1 MDLNLMK
8 RVLSLLLALVLLI
21 GNVPAVAFAT
31 EEIEEETV
39 AETLAETVGPTK
51 AVTEP
56 VMETS
61 ASTEAATEEPVK
73 ETVAPTM
80 AATKPATEP
89 VQETVAPTEA
99 ATEPVV
105 EETTAPTLPAVPE
118 ETVAPA
124 EPAEGEAITDPVKTE
139 FQFTVSDMDLP
150 TNEELH
156 TAYAEHVLYGTQI
169 ATFGTAAGERLTG
182 DEKLLYDAMVPLIK
196 QIASGERASTVI
208 GVGQT
213 VTSGGVTYEP
223 DSEVT
228 FTGAPL
234 DQEAMTRVFD
244 ALLSDLPYEMY
255 WFDKTAAGEGFA
267 FTMDGVFVYGQQS
280 LPVAG
285 NYRGADTYTVDTA
298 KTGAAAA
305 AAGNAENIVAK
316 YAASSDYEKLVGY
329 RDEICALVSY
339 NFDALN
345 MDFNEDNDP
354 WQLIYVF
361 DEDES
366 TNVVCEGYSKAF
378 MYLCDKTNFAGDV
391 SCHTVSGQM
400 NGGNHMWNVV
410 TIEGSNYLVDVTNS
424 DGGMAGQNGGLFLAG
439 GTGNASST
447 YNVMNIYYA
456 YNIRTKNFWGT
467 GADSILTLASEN
479 YTPQTGGGEDEDTI
493 VSGDW
498 GSNITWVFDRST
510 GTLTLSGEGEMDST
524 LVRDTPWRNN
534 FDQDIINL
542 VIGEGITN
550 IGGSTFNSCVNL
562 QNVQIPN
569 SVTSID
575 WGAFGNCDSLT
586 EISIPFGVT
595 TIAGSAFEDCD
606 GLIAI
611 TIPASVTTIGEHAF
625 FRCTGLKS
633 ITFEG
638 DAPVFETEED
648 GSIYTF
654 GVVTATA
661 YYPANNP
668 TWTSD
673 VMQNYGGTITWTPV
687 GGAGEI
693 IIANGTCGEN
703 VTWMLDDKG
712 VLTISGTGDMVID
725 VVPWRDYREFITAVV
740 IQEGVTSI
748 DDDAFYRCSSL
759 TNIAIPD
766 GVTSIGDYAFKGCES
781 LRNITLPDDVT
792 HIGKCA
798 FYYCSN
804 LAGINLPDGVT
815 YIGGGAFFSCRSLT
829 SVDIPDSVTSI
840 GSGAFA
846 QCSSLTSIV
855 IPDSVTCIDDHAFY
869 LCGTLQTITI
879 GSGVSSI
886 GEGAFAEC
894 ANLEGIWV
902 SEENPSYYSDACG
915 ALYNK
920 NMTELMQVP
929 ARHSGVYAIPAGVT
943 SIADE
948 AFVWC
953 EKLTDV
959 IIPDGVTSIGRFAF
973 WECRALTNVNIPDS
987 VSTIE
992 YGAFNECSS
1001 LESIVIPDSVTEI
1014 GDYAF
1019 DWCSNLKH
1027 VTIGSGITAI
1037 GEGVFS
1043 LCYNLTSI
1051 RIPDSV
1057 TSIDVNAFRNSATPT
1072 DIYYGGSQAQWSAVT
1087 NRPVAEY
1094 VHYSCEDLSRHWRT
1108 VTVDPT
1114 YTAGGYSY
1122 EYCSCGYE
1130 RNNVITGNALG
1141 LPKPVVQAISDS
1153 VTGGAT
1159 LRWEHDGE
1167 ADRYEVYRATS
1178 KSGKYTRLVSVP
1190 SSTVMVSVS
1199 PGKTYYYKVKAI
1211 CDANSKLSSGYSNVV
1226 KVTGRCAQPEIT
1238 AAVHASSGKPMITWG
1253 KIGGAKKY
1261 EVYRATEE
1269 NGTYTKVKTTTSTTY
1284 TDTSATVGTT
1294 YFYKVKAIASKSA
1307 HNSIDSA
1314 AKSCRTLCAQPAV
1327 TLKINAD
1334 TGKPAFSWKAVSGA
1348 VQYEIIRA
1356 ESVDGT
1362 FVRLAV
1368 LSDLWFEDGTAAP
1381 DKDYWYKV
1389 NALNAEGAD
1398 SVDGTTKKIHATLA
1412 KPGVTF
1418 AIDEV
1423 SGKPVLTWEAVEG
1436 AVQYK
1441 VYRSTSAKKSYKAI
1455 ATVTDTEYVATSAS
1469 VGKGYYYKVIAIGE
1483 TAESAYSSYK
1493 KLTAKCAQ
1501 PVITVE
1507 ASETSGKPVIKW
1519 SKVSGAKKYYVYRVD
1534 EVTGT
1539 RTSIGSTTKTT
1550 FTDSK
1555 AVHGTTYTYQVRA
1568 NGPKSAY
1575 NSIYSEIKSCL
1586 TILGKPV
1593 VTAKNDAATGKVI
1606 LSWKAIPGATAYE
1619 VYRTGDD
1626 GILCQ
1631 MCTQSALTY
1640 TDEGE
1645 GTDVD
1650 TVYTYKVRAI
1660 TGEPALDSADSNE
1673 VTTSAV
1679 CARPVASIALNG
1691 KKPMVTWESVEGAT
1705 KYYVYRS
1712 TKKSSG
1718 YKKVATVEEDTYTDT
1733 KAKKGTTYYYK
1744 VVAVSENA
1752 TSAQS
1757 AYVKIKSK

>member
-31 EEIEEETV
+31 EEIAEETV
-39 AETLAETVGPTK
+39 AETSAPTE

-61 ASTEAATEEPVK
+61 ASTAVTEPVK
-73 ETVAPTM
+73 ETAAPTA
-80 AATKPATEP
+80 AATKPVTEP

-118 ETVAPA
+118 ETVAPT
-124 EPAEGEAITDPVKTE
+124 EPAEGEAITGPVKTE

-625 FRCTGLKS
+625 FRCIGLQS

-668 TWTSD
+668 TWNAD

-703 VTWMLDDKG
+703 VTWMLDDEG
-712 VLTISGTGDMVID
+712 VLTISGTGDMAID

-748 DDDAFYRCSSL
+748 DDDAFYRCS
-759 TNIAIPD
+759 
-766 GVTSIGDYAFKGCES
+766 G
-781 LRNITLPDDVT
+781 
-792 HIGKCA
+792 
-798 FYYCSN
+798 
-804 LAGINLPDGVT
+804 
-815 YIGGGAFFSCRSLT
+815 
-829 SVDIPDSVTSI
+829 
-840 GSGAFA
+840 
-846 QCSSLTSIV
+846 LTSI
-855 IPDSVTCIDDHAFY
+855 
-869 LCGTLQTITI
+869 
-879 GSGVSSI
+879 
-886 GEGAFAEC
+886 E
-894 ANLEGIWV
+894 
-902 SEENPSYYSDACG
+902 
-915 ALYNK
+915 
-920 NMTELMQVP
+920 
-929 ARHSGVYAIPAGVT
+929 
-943 SIADE
+943 
-948 AFVWC
+948 
-953 EKLTDV
+953 
-959 IIPDGVTSIGRFAF
+959 
-973 WECRALTNVNIPDS
+973 
-987 VSTIE
+987 
-992 YGAFNECSS
+992 
-1001 LESIVIPDSVTEI
+1001 IPDSVTEI

-1334 TGKPAFSWKAVSGA
+1334 IGKPTISWKAISGA
-1348 VQYEIIRA
+1348 AQYEILRA
-1356 ESVDGT
+1356 ESADGEFT
-1362 FVRLAV
+1362 KLAV
-1368 LSDLWFEDGTAAP
+1368 QSTVTYTDLSAAP

-1389 NALNAEGAD
+1389 NALGATAELNSA
-1398 SVDGTTKKIHATLA
+1398 DGTAKKIHATLA
-1412 KPGVTF
+1412 KPMVTF
-1418 AIDEV
+1418 AVDEV

-1441 VYRSTSAKKSYKAI
+1441 IYRSTSAKKSYKAI

-1501 PVITVE
+1501 PGITVE
-1507 ASETSGKPVIKW
+1507 ASATSGKPVIKW

-1534 EVTGT
+1534 ENGV

-1555 AVHGTTYTYQVRA
+1555 AVLGTTYTYQVRA
-1568 NGPKSAY
+1568 NGSKSAY
-1575 NSIYSEIKSCL
+1575 NSIFSAVESCL

-1626 GILCQ
+1626 GILCR
-1631 MCTQSALTY
+1631 MYTQSALTY

-1744 VVAVSENA
+1744 VVAVGENA